1 MQLFLAKLVGRICA
15 LCPESVLRCFSRWLG
30 LLLYLLIPRRQI
42 MLHSLAC
49 AFPEKSPAWRR
60 QIARTSCIR
69 LIETGLL
76 SLAMPFLRE
85 DRIRRMAG
93 VTPRTEAFFVE
104 HHRNPHPVVLGT
116 VHLAYWEGL
125 TWLPFLRRPQPTP
138 ELLTIY
144 RPLRNPA
151 MDQWLRQ
158 TRERFGVR
166 LMARNSGLHAALH
179 TLHRNQVVTL
189 LFDQSASLHGYL
201 TRFLGRECST
211 TPLPG
216 MLVEKS
222 GARVA
227 LIYAR
232 RTAFWRF
239 DIDLMEIVHDGT
251 SKGVTLA
258 LNREFERLLRTD
270 ENLCAS
276 WLWLHRRWRILD
288 RPEDK
293 RRLEAKRGGLIG

>member
-1 MQLFLAKLVGRICA
+1 MQLFFTKLLGRACA
-15 LCPESVLRCFSRWLG
+15 LCPERLLGCFSNVLG
-30 LLLYLLIPRRQI
+30 TLLYLLIPRRGI

-49 AFPEKSPAWRR
+49 AFPEKSDAWRKN
-60 QIARTSCIR
+60 IARTSCIR

-76 SLAMPFLRE
+76 SLAMPFLTE
-85 DRIRRMAG
+85 DRVRRMAG
-93 VTPRTEAFFVE
+93 LTSGTRTFFAEYNKSPR
-104 HHRNPHPVVLGT
+104 PVVLGT
-116 VHLAYWEGL
+116 VHLACWEGL
-125 TWLPFLRRPQPTP
+125 TWLPFLLRPDPSP

-144 RPLRNPA
+144 RALRNPG
-151 MDQWLRQ
+151 MDNWLRQ

-166 LMARNSGLHAALH
+166 LMARNRGLHAALH

-189 LFDQSASLHGYL
+189 LFDQSAGSHGYL

-222 GARVA
+222 GASVG

-232 RTAFWRF
+232 RLAFWRF
-239 DIDLMEIVHDGT
+239 EIDLKAVASNGT
-251 SKGVTLA
+251 SQGVTLA
-258 LNREFERLLRTD
+258 LNREFERMLRTD

-276 WLWLHRRWRILD
+276 WLWLHQRWRILD
-288 RPEDK
+288 RPEEK
-293 RRLEAKRGGLIG
+293 RKLEAKRGGLIG